1 MATPGTLVP
10 WPDRRTAIGICAD
23 CQRDADFQ
31 IGSPRPGHCTSMRRL
46 RRESTWGAGLLCC
59 LPVVFLCCA
68 TTKPEAGGSAVF
80 GGKGAMVKELPL
92 PTGSKPEA
100 GGPCAGGTPP
110 SDTALIDDFEDG
122 DAKPFKGYQREAW
135 WFTVSDK
142 TPGSVLSPDGTFK
155 PAALPAAEASR
166 DNAFAAHV
174 TASGQTEWGMTF
186 STTLRWS
193 NEGVH
198 CPLNVSAF
206 RGIKFRAKGP
216 GTIQLKVE
224 VPGTTPP
231 DYGGECSKNCYD
243 SPGKLIRLSDHW
255 EEYQARWEQLQQG
268 GWGAEVR
275 FDPARVLGLAFAVG
289 VAALPAD
296 FWVDDVAL
304 LPKATAP

>member
-1 MATPGTLVP
+1 LPIV
-10 WPDRRTAIGICAD
+10 
-23 CQRDADFQ
+23 
-31 IGSPRPGHCTSMRRL
+31 
-46 RRESTWGAGLLCC
+46 LCC
-59 LPVVFLCCA
+59 S
-68 TTKPEAGGSAVF
+68 TTQPLAGGSAVF

-92 PTGSKPEA
+92 PASGKPEA

-110 SDTALIDDFEDG
+110 SDTVLIDDFEDG

-155 PAALPAAEASR
+155 PAALPPPEASR
-166 DNAFAAHV
+166 DNAFAAHL

-193 NEGVH
+193 NEGVR
-198 CPLNVSAF
+198 CPLNLSAF
-206 RGIKFRAKGP
+206 QGVKFRAKGP
-216 GTIQLKVE
+216 GTVQLKVE
-224 VPGTTPP
+224 VPGTTPK
-231 DYGGECSKNCYD
+231 DYGGECSKGCYD
-243 SPGKLIRLSDHW
+243 APGKVIRLSDHW

-296 FWVDDVAL
+296 FWIDDVAL
-304 LPKATAP
+304 LPKATAK